1 MLRCA
6 RHDGLYFIVIP
17 GKAFLDIMISIA
29 NSTNI
34 ISRKT
39 HRVAVGALFFLLG
52 LCFASWASRI
62 PSIQQ
67 HMGISE
73 AGLGGVLLAIP
84 LGQLLSLPLAGWLV
98 AKTGSRKVVIWGVVL
113 YAVALLGLGWAAN
126 LYQLL
131 PCLVLFG
138 VGGNLTNIS
147 VNTQAVGVER
157 LYKHKPIM
165 ASFHGLWSLAGF
177 VAAAVGSF
185 MIGHAVSP
193 GVHFVLIAL
202 FIVAGLAVSAG
213 YTVREDSGVDPD
225 QPIFVKP
232 DKELLGLG
240 AIAFCALICEGAMFD
255 WSGVY
260 FKKVIHADK
269 DWVGAGYTAFMS
281 TMALGRFGADWLAG
295 RLGAKRVIQ
304 LCGLLTA
311 MGLLVAVLLPTLPTA
326 LLGFLLVGFGT
337 SAVVPLVYSAAG
349 KSTHMSAGM
358 ALASVSTIG
367 FFGFLLGPPVIGLV
381 AGATSLRVSFALI
394 AFMGL
399 CVSAVASRVR
409 V

>member
-1 MLRCA
+1 
-6 RHDGLYFIVIP
+6 
-17 GKAFLDIMISIA
+17 MISLA
-29 NSTNI
+29 TPTEP
-34 ISRKT
+34 ISRKA

-52 LCFASWASRI
+52 LCFATWASRI
-62 PSIQQ
+62 PSVQQ
-67 HMGISE
+67 RMGISE
-73 AGLGGVLLAIP
+73 VGLGAVLLTIP
-84 LGQLLSLPLAGWLV
+84 LGQMVSLPFTGWLV
-98 AKTGSRKVVIWGVVL
+98 AREGSRKVVLWGIVL
-113 YAVALLGLGWAAN
+113 YAVALLGLGWATN

-131 PCLVLFG
+131 PCLALFG

-177 VAAAVGSF
+177 VAAAIGST
-185 MIGHAVSP
+185 MIGHAVAP
-193 GVHFVLIAL
+193 GLHFLFIAL
-202 FIVAGLAVSAG
+202 FILAGLAVSAG
-213 YTVREDSGVDPD
+213 YTVRQDSNVNPD

-260 FKKVIHADK
+260 FKKVIQADK
-269 DWVGAGYTAFMS
+269 NWVGAGYTAFMS
-281 TMALGRFGADWLAG
+281 TMALGRFGADWLAA
-295 RLGAKRVIQ
+295 RLGPRRVIQ
-304 LCGLLTA
+304 LSGLLTA
-311 MGLLVAVLLPTLPTA
+311 SGLAIAVALPSLPTA

-337 SAVVPLVYSAAG
+337 SSVVPLVYSAAG
-349 KSTHMSAGM
+349 RSKTMSAGM

-367 FFGFLLGPPVIGLV
+367 FLGFLLGPPVIGLL
-381 AGATSLRVSFALI
+381 AGVTSLRVSFAFI

>member
-1 MLRCA
+1 
-6 RHDGLYFIVIP
+6 
-17 GKAFLDIMISIA
+17 MISVTP
-29 NSTNI
+29 STGQ

-39 HRVAVGALFFLLG
+39 HRVAVGVLFFLLG

-62 PSIQQ
+62 PSVQQ
-67 HMGISE
+67 RMGISE

-98 AKTGSRKVVIWGVVL
+98 AKEGSRKVVLWGVVL
-113 YAVALLGLGWAAN
+113 YAAALVGLGWAN
-126 LYQLL
+126 SLYQLL
-131 PCLVLFG
+131 PCLVIFG

-177 VAAAVGSF
+177 VAAAIGTF
-185 MIGHAVSP
+185 MIGHAVTP
-193 GVHFVLIAL
+193 EVHFVLIAL

-213 YTVREDSGVDPD
+213 FIVRQDSGGDPD

-281 TMALGRFGADWLAG
+281 TMALGRFGADWLSG
-295 RLGAKRVIQ
+295 RLGPKRVIQ

-311 MGLLVAVLLPTLPTA
+311 LGLMIAVLLPTLVTA

-381 AGATSLRVSFALI
+381 AGATNLRVSFALI
-394 AFMGL
+394 AVMGL
-399 CVSAVASRVR
+399 CVSAVAGRVR
-409 V
+409 VS

>member
-1 MLRCA
+1 MLGRA
-6 RHDGLYFIVIP
+6 LAWRIN
-17 GKAFLDIMISIA
+17 MISLA
-29 NSTNI
+29 SPTGV

-39 HRVAVGALFFLLG
+39 HRLAVGALFFLLG

-62 PSIQQ
+62 PSVQQ
-67 HMGISE
+67 KMGISE
-73 AGLGGVLLAIP
+73 AALGGVLLTIP

-98 AKTGSRKVVIWGVVL
+98 AKYGSRRVVLSGVVL
-113 YAVALLGLGWAAN
+113 YATALLGLGWADS
-126 LYQLL
+126 LWQLL
-131 PCLVLFG
+131 PCLVVFG

-177 VAAAVGSF
+177 VAAAIGSF
-185 MIGHAVSP
+185 MIGHAVPP
-193 GVHFVLIAL
+193 GIHFL
-202 FIVAGLAVSAG
+202 FIAAFILAGLAVAAG
-213 YTVREDSGVDPD
+213 STVREDSGVDPN

-260 FKKVIHADK
+260 FKKVVQADPA
-269 DWVGAGYTAFMS
+269 WVGAGYTAFMS
-281 TMALGRFGADWLAG
+281 TMAAGRFGADWLAA
-295 RLGAKRVIQ
+295 RLGPKRVIQ
-304 LCGLLTA
+304 LSGLLTA
-311 MGLLVAVLLPTLPTA
+311 VGLSIAVALPTLPTA

-358 ALASVSTIG
+358 ALAAVSTIG
-367 FFGFLLGPPVIGLV
+367 FFGFLLGPPVIGFV

>member
-1 MLRCA
+1 
-6 RHDGLYFIVIP
+6 
-17 GKAFLDIMISIA
+17 MISLTA
-29 NSTNI
+29 SARP
-34 ISRKT
+34 ISRKA

-52 LCFASWASRI
+52 LCFATWASRI
-62 PSIQQ
+62 PSVQQ
-67 HMGISE
+67 RMGISE
-73 AGLGGVLLAIP
+73 AALGGVLLAIP
-84 LGQLLSLPLAGWLV
+84 LGQLLSLPFTGWLV
-98 AKTGSRKVVIWGVVL
+98 AREGSRKVVLWGVVL
-113 YAVALLGLGWAAN
+113 YAAALLGLGWASS
-126 LYQLL
+126 LYQLV

-177 VAAAVGSF
+177 VAAAIGSF
-185 MIGHAVSP
+185 MIGHAVVP
-193 GVHFVLIAL
+193 GLHFIFIAL
-202 FIVAGLAVSAG
+202 FILAGLAVSAG
-213 YTVREDSGVDPD
+213 YTVRQDSGVDPD

-260 FKKVIHADK
+260 FKKVIQADK

-281 TMALGRFGADWLAG
+281 TMALGRFGADWLAH
-295 RLGAKRVIQ
+295 RLGPKRVIQ

-311 MGLLVAVLLPTLPTA
+311 SGLLIAVLLPMLPTA

-367 FFGFLLGPPVIGLV
+367 FFGFLLGPPVIGMV

-394 AFMGL
+394 ALMGL
-399 CVSAVASRVR
+399 CVSAVAGRVR

>member
-1 MLRCA
+1 MMTLDDISPR
-6 RHDGLYFIVIP
+6 GL
-17 GKAFLDIMISIA
+17 
-29 NSTNI
+29 
-34 ISRKT
+34 SRKT

-62 PSIQQ
+62 PSVQQ
-67 HMGISE
+67 RMGISE
-73 AGLGGVLLAIP
+73 AQLGGVLLAIP
-84 LGQLLSLPLAGWLV
+84 LGQLVSLPLAGWLV
-98 AKTGSRKVVIWGVVL
+98 ARQGSRQVVLWGVVL
-113 YAVALLGLGWAAN
+113 YAVALVALGWASS
-126 LYQLL
+126 LWLLL
-131 PCLVLFG
+131 PCLAVFG
-138 VGGNLTNIS
+138 VGGNLTNIA

-177 VAAAVGSF
+177 VAAAIGSF
-185 MIGHAVSP
+185 MIGHAVPP
-193 GVHFVLIAL
+193 GVHFL
-202 FIVAGLAVSAG
+202 FIAAFLLAGLAVSAG
-213 YTVREDSGVDPD
+213 STVRADSGVDPN

-232 DKELLGLG
+232 DRELLGLG
-240 AIAFCALICEGAMFD
+240 AIAFCALICEGAMCD

-281 TMALGRFGADWLAG
+281 TMAAGRFGADWLAH
-295 RLGAKRVIQ
+295 RLGPKRVIQ
-304 LCGLLTA
+304 LSGMLTA
-311 MGLLVAVLLPTLPTA
+311 TGLSVAVAFPTLPTA

-358 ALASVSTIG
+358 ALAAVSTIG
-367 FFGFLLGPPVIGLV
+367 FFGFLLGPPVIGFV

-394 AFMGL
+394 ALMGL

>member
-1 MLRCA
+1 
-6 RHDGLYFIVIP
+6 
-17 GKAFLDIMISIA
+17 MISLT
-29 NSTNI
+29 SPTNYM
-34 ISRKT
+34 SRKT
-39 HRVAVGALFFLLG
+39 HRRAVGALFFLLG

-62 PSIQQ
+62 PSVQQ
-67 HMGISE
+67 KMGISE
-73 AGLGGVLLAIP
+73 AELGGVLLAIP

-98 AKTGSRKVVIWGVVL
+98 AKEGSRRVVLWGVVL
-113 YAVALLGLGWAAN
+113 YAVALVGLGWASS
-126 LYQLL
+126 LYLL
-131 PCLVLFG
+131 VPCLALFG
-138 VGGNLTNIS
+138 IGGNLTNIS

-157 LYKHKPIM
+157 LYQHKPIM

-185 MIGHAVSP
+185 MIGHAVLP
-193 GVHFVLIAL
+193 GVHFIFIAL
-202 FIVAGLAVSAG
+202 FILVGLAVSAG
-213 YTVREDSGVDPD
+213 STVREDSGVDPN

-281 TMALGRFGADWLAG
+281 TMAAGRFGADWLAH
-295 RLGAKRVIQ
+295 RLGPKRVIQ
-304 LCGLLTA
+304 LSGLLTA
-311 MGLLVAVLLPTLPTA
+311 TGLSIAVAWPTLPTA

-349 KSTHMSAGM
+349 KSSHMSAGM
-358 ALASVSTIG
+358 ALAAVSTIG
-367 FFGFLLGPPVIGLV
+367 FFGFLLGPPVIGFV

-394 AFMGL
+394 AVMGL
-399 CVSAVASRVR
+399 AVSAVASRVR

>member
-1 MLRCA
+1 
-6 RHDGLYFIVIP
+6 
-17 GKAFLDIMISIA
+17 MISLTA
-29 NSTNI
+29 PARPV
-34 ISRKT
+34 SRKA
-39 HRVAVGALFFLLG
+39 HRLAVGALFFLLG

-62 PSIQQ
+62 PSVQQ
-67 HMGISE
+67 QMGISE
-73 AGLGGVLLAIP
+73 AGLGAVLLAIP

-98 AKTGSRKVVIWGVVL
+98 AKEGSRKVVLWGVVL
-113 YAVALLGLGWAAN
+113 YAGALLGLGWATT

-177 VAAAVGSF
+177 VAAAVGSV
-185 MIGHAVSP
+185 MIGHAVAP
-193 GVHFVLIAL
+193 GIHFLFIAL

-213 YTVREDSGVDPD
+213 YTVREDSGVDPN
-225 QPIFVKP
+225 QPLFVKP
-232 DKELLGLG
+232 DKQLLGLG

-260 FKKVIHADK
+260 FKKVIGADK

-281 TMALGRFGADWLAG
+281 TMALGRFGADKLAE
-295 RLGAKRVIQ
+295 RLGARRVIQ
-304 LCGLLTA
+304 LSGLLTA
-311 MGLLVAVLLPTLPTA
+311 AGLLLAVLLPTLGTA
-326 LLGFLLVGFGT
+326 LVGFLLVGFGT

-349 KSTHMSAGM
+349 KSQHMSAGM

-367 FFGFLLGPPVIGLV
+367 FLGFLLGPPVIGFV

-394 AFMGL
+394 AGMGL

>member
-1 MLRCA
+1 MMRLDSISPR
-6 RHDGLYFIVIP
+6 GL
-17 GKAFLDIMISIA
+17 
-29 NSTNI
+29 
-34 ISRKT
+34 SRKT
-39 HRVAVGALFFLLG
+39 NRLAVGALFFLLG

-67 HMGISE
+67 RMGISE
-73 AGLGGVLLAIP
+73 AALGGVLLAIP

-98 AKTGSRKVVIWGVVL
+98 AREGSRKVVLWGVGF
-113 YAVALLGLGWAAN
+113 YATALLGLGWAN
-126 LYQLL
+126 DLWQLL

-157 LYKHKPIM
+157 LYRHKPIM

-177 VAAAVGSF
+177 VAAAIGSF
-185 MIGHAVSP
+185 MIGHAVPP
-193 GVHFVLIAL
+193 GVHFVFIAA
-202 FIVAGLAVSAG
+202 FILAGLAVSAG
-213 YTVREDSGVDPD
+213 SIVREDSGVDPN

-260 FKKVIHADK
+260 FKKVIRADK

-281 TMALGRFGADWLAG
+281 TMALGRFGADWLAH
-295 RLGAKRVIQ
+295 RLGPKRVIQ
-304 LCGLLTA
+304 LSGLLTA
-311 MGLLVAVLLPTLPTA
+311 IGLSIAVALPTLPMA

-349 KSTHMSAGM
+349 RSTHMSAGM
-358 ALASVSTIG
+358 ALAAVSTIG
-367 FFGFLLGPPVIGLV
+367 FFGFLLGPPVIGFV

-394 AFMGL
+394 AMMGL
-399 CVSAVASRVR
+399 AVSAVASRVR

>member
-1 MLRCA
+1 MMRLDSISPR
-6 RHDGLYFIVIP
+6 GL
-17 GKAFLDIMISIA
+17 
-29 NSTNI
+29 
-34 ISRKT
+34 SRKT
-39 HRVAVGALFFLLG
+39 NRLAVGALFFLLG

-73 AGLGGVLLAIP
+73 AALGGVLLAIP

-98 AKTGSRKVVIWGVVL
+98 AREGSRKVVLWGVGF
-113 YAVALLGLGWAAN
+113 YATALLGLGWASG
-126 LYQLL
+126 LWQLL

-157 LYKHKPIM
+157 LYRHKPIM

-177 VAAAVGSF
+177 VAAAIGSF
-185 MIGHAVSP
+185 MIGHAVPP
-193 GVHFVLIAL
+193 GVHFVFIAA
-202 FIVAGLAVSAG
+202 FILAGLAVSAG
-213 YTVREDSGVDPD
+213 SIVREDSGVDPN

-260 FKKVIHADK
+260 FKKVIRADK

-281 TMALGRFGADWLAG
+281 TMALGRFGADWLAH
-295 RLGAKRVIQ
+295 RLGPKRVIQ
-304 LCGLLTA
+304 LSGLLTA
-311 MGLLVAVLLPTLPTA
+311 IGLSIAVALPTLPMA

-349 KSTHMSAGM
+349 RSTHMSAGM
-358 ALASVSTIG
+358 ALAAVSTIG
-367 FFGFLLGPPVIGLV
+367 FFGFLLGPPVIGFV

-394 AFMGL
+394 AMMGL
-399 CVSAVASRVR
+399 AVSAVASRVR

>member
-1 MLRCA
+1 
-6 RHDGLYFIVIP
+6 
-17 GKAFLDIMISIA
+17 MISLSS
-29 NSTNI
+29 STEY

-39 HRVAVGALFFLLG
+39 HRIAVSALFFLLG

-62 PSIQQ
+62 PSVQQ
-67 HMGISE
+67 RMGISE

-84 LGQLLSLPLAGWLV
+84 LGQLVSLPLAGWLV
-98 AKTGSRKVVIWGVVL
+98 AKEGSRKVVLWGVVL
-113 YAVALLGLGWAAN
+113 YAAALLGLGWASS

-138 VGGNLTNIS
+138 IGGNLTNIA

-185 MIGHAVSP
+185 MIGHAVTP
-193 GVHFVLIAL
+193 GMHFIFMVL
-202 FIVAGLAVSAG
+202 FILAGLAVSAG
-213 YTVREDSGVDPD
+213 YTVREDSNVDPD

-260 FKKVIHADK
+260 FKKVIQADK
-269 DWVGAGYTAFMS
+269 QWVGAGYTAFMS
-281 TMALGRFGADWLAG
+281 TMALGRFGADWLAH
-295 RLGAKRVIQ
+295 RLGPKRVIQ

-311 MGLLVAVLLPTLPTA
+311 SGLTVAVLLPTLPTA

-367 FFGFLLGPPVIGLV
+367 FFGFLLGPPVIGMV
-381 AGATSLRVSFALI
+381 AGATNLRVSFALI

>member
-1 MLRCA
+1 
-6 RHDGLYFIVIP
+6 
-17 GKAFLDIMISIA
+17 MISLA
-29 NSTNI
+29 TPTGL
-34 ISRKT
+34 ISRKA

-52 LCFASWASRI
+52 LCFATWASRI
-62 PSIQQ
+62 PSVQQ
-67 HMGISE
+67 RMGISE
-73 AGLGGVLLAIP
+73 AGLGAVLLTIP
-84 LGQLLSLPLAGWLV
+84 LGQLLSLPFTGWLV
-98 AKTGSRKVVIWGVVL
+98 AREGSRKVVLWGIVL
-113 YAVALLGLGWAAN
+113 YAVALLGLGWATN

-131 PCLVLFG
+131 PCLALFG

-177 VAAAVGSF
+177 VAAGIGST
-185 MIGHAVSP
+185 MMGHAIAP
-193 GVHFVLIAL
+193 GLHFLFIAL
-202 FIVAGLAVSAG
+202 FILAGLAVSAG
-213 YTVREDSGVDPD
+213 YTVRQDSNVNPD

-260 FKKVIHADK
+260 FKKVIQADK

-281 TMALGRFGADWLAG
+281 TMALGRFGADWLAA
-295 RLGAKRVIQ
+295 RLGPRRVIH
-304 LCGLLTA
+304 LSGLLTA
-311 MGLLVAVLLPTLPTA
+311 SGLAIAVALPSLPTA

-337 SAVVPLVYSAAG
+337 SSVVPLVYSAAG
-349 KSTHMSAGM
+349 RSKTMSAGM
-358 ALASVSTIG
+358 ALASVSSIG
-367 FFGFLLGPPVIGLV
+367 FLGFLLGPPVIGLL
-381 AGATSLRVSFALI
+381 AGATSLRVSFAFI

>member
-1 MLRCA
+1 MRMMTLDSVSPR
-6 RHDGLYFIVIP
+6 GL
-17 GKAFLDIMISIA
+17 
-29 NSTNI
+29 
-34 ISRKT
+34 SRKT
-39 HRVAVGALFFLLG
+39 HRLAVGALFFLLG

-62 PSIQQ
+62 PSVQQ
-67 HMGISE
+67 RMGISE
-73 AGLGGVLLAIP
+73 AALGGVLLAIP
-84 LGQLLSLPLAGWLV
+84 LGQLVSLPLAGWLV
-98 AKTGSRKVVIWGVVL
+98 ARQGSRRVVLWGVVL
-113 YAVALLGLGWAAN
+113 YAVALLGLGWAGS
-126 LYQLL
+126 LWQLL

-177 VAAAVGSF
+177 VAAAIGSF
-185 MIGHAVSP
+185 MIGHAVPP
-193 GVHFVLIAL
+193 GVHFIFISL
-202 FIVAGLAVSAG
+202 FILAGLAVSAG
-213 YTVREDSGVDPD
+213 STVREDSGVDPD

-281 TMALGRFGADWLAG
+281 TMAAGRFGADWLAN
-295 RLGAKRVIQ
+295 RLGSKRVIQ
-304 LCGLLTA
+304 LSGLLTA
-311 MGLLVAVLLPTLPTA
+311 IGLSIAVAWPTLPTA

-358 ALASVSTIG
+358 ALAAVSTIG
-367 FFGFLLGPPVIGLV
+367 FFGFLLGPPVIGFV

-394 AFMGL
+394 AVMGL

>member
-1 MLRCA
+1 
-6 RHDGLYFIVIP
+6 
-17 GKAFLDIMISIA
+17 
-29 NSTNI
+29 
-34 ISRKT
+34 
-39 HRVAVGALFFLLG
+39 
-52 LCFASWASRI
+52 
-62 PSIQQ
+62 
-67 HMGISE
+67 MGISE

-84 LGQLLSLPLAGWLV
+84 LGQLLSLPFTGWLV
-98 AKTGSRKVVIWGVVL
+98 AREGSRKVVLWGVAL
-113 YAVALLGLGWAAN
+113 YAVALLGLGWASN

-138 VGGNLTNIS
+138 IGGNLTNIS

-177 VAAAVGSF
+177 VAAAVGTF
-185 MIGHAVSP
+185 MIGHAISP
-193 GVHFVLIAL
+193 GVHFILIAL
-202 FIVAGLAVSAG
+202 FILAGLAVSAG
-213 YTVREDSGVDPD
+213 YTVREDSDVDPN

-260 FKKVIHADK
+260 FKKVIQADP

-281 TMALGRFGADWLAG
+281 TMALGRFGADWLAARIG
-295 RLGAKRVIQ
+295 GKRVIQ
-304 LCGLLTA
+304 LSGLLTA
-311 MGLLVAVLLPTLPTA
+311 VGLLIAVLLPTLATG

-349 KSTHMSAGM
+349 RSKQMSAGM

-367 FFGFLLGPPVIGLV
+367 FLGFLLGPPVIGMV

-399 CVSAVASRVR
+399 CVSAVATRVR

>member
-1 MLRCA
+1 MMRLDSISPR
-6 RHDGLYFIVIP
+6 GL
-17 GKAFLDIMISIA
+17 
-29 NSTNI
+29 
-34 ISRKT
+34 SRKT
-39 HRVAVGALFFLLG
+39 NRLAVGALFFLLG

-73 AGLGGVLLAIP
+73 AALGGVLLAIP

-98 AKTGSRKVVIWGVVL
+98 AREGSRKVVLWGVGF
-113 YAVALLGLGWAAN
+113 YATALLGLGWASG
-126 LYQLL
+126 LWQLL

-157 LYKHKPIM
+157 LYRHRPIM

-177 VAAAVGSF
+177 VAAAIGSF
-185 MIGHAVSP
+185 MIGHAVPP
-193 GVHFVLIAL
+193 GVHFVFIAA
-202 FIVAGLAVSAG
+202 FILAGLAVSAG
-213 YTVREDSGVDPD
+213 SIVREDSGVDPN
-225 QPIFVKP
+225 QSIFVKP

-260 FKKVIHADK
+260 FKKVIRADK

-281 TMALGRFGADWLAG
+281 TMALGRFGADWLAH
-295 RLGAKRVIQ
+295 RLGPKRVIQ
-304 LCGLLTA
+304 LSGLLTA
-311 MGLLVAVLLPTLPTA
+311 IGLSIAVALPTLPTA

-349 KSTHMSAGM
+349 RSTHMSAGM
-358 ALASVSTIG
+358 ALAAVSTIG
-367 FFGFLLGPPVIGLV
+367 FFGFLLGPPVIGFV

-394 AFMGL
+394 AMMGL
-399 CVSAVASRVR
+399 AVSAVASRVR

>member
-1 MLRCA
+1 MN
-6 RHDGLYFIVIP
+6 
-17 GKAFLDIMISIA
+17 MISLPPPA
-29 NSTNI
+29 GY

-39 HRVAVGALFFLLG
+39 HRLAVGSLFFLLG

-62 PSIQQ
+62 PSVQQ
-67 HMGISE
+67 KMGISE
-73 AGLGGVLLAIP
+73 AALGGVLLAIP
-84 LGQLLSLPLAGWLV
+84 LGQLVSLPLAGWLV
-98 AKTGSRKVVIWGVVL
+98 ARQGSRRVVLWGVVL
-113 YAVALLGLGWAAN
+113 YATALLGLGWADS
-126 LYQLL
+126 LWQLL
-131 PCLVLFG
+131 PCLVIFG

-157 LYKHKPIM
+157 LYQHKPIM

-185 MIGHAVSP
+185 MIGHAVPP
-193 GVHFVLIAL
+193 GVHFV
-202 FIVAGLAVSAG
+202 FISVFILAGLAVSAG
-213 YTVREDSGVDPD
+213 YTVREDSGVDPN

-260 FKKVIHADK
+260 FKKVIQADK

-281 TMALGRFGADWLAG
+281 TMAAGRFGADWLAH
-295 RLGAKRVIQ
+295 RLGPKRVIQ
-304 LCGLLTA
+304 LSGLLTA
-311 MGLLVAVLLPTLPTA
+311 TGLSIAVAWPTLPTA

-358 ALASVSTIG
+358 ALAAVSTIG
-367 FFGFLLGPPVIGLV
+367 FFGFLLGPPVIGFV

-394 AFMGL
+394 AVMGL

>member
-1 MLRCA
+1 
-6 RHDGLYFIVIP
+6 
-17 GKAFLDIMISIA
+17 MISLTA
-29 NSTNI
+29 SARP
-34 ISRKT
+34 ISRKA

-52 LCFASWASRI
+52 LCFATWASRI
-62 PSIQQ
+62 PSVQQ
-67 HMGISE
+67 RMGISE
-73 AGLGGVLLAIP
+73 AALGGVLLAIP
-84 LGQLLSLPLAGWLV
+84 LGQLVSLPLTGWLV
-98 AKTGSRKVVIWGVVL
+98 AKEGSRKVVLWGVVL
-113 YAVALLGLGWAAN
+113 YATALLGLGWATS
-126 LYQLL
+126 LYQLV

-165 ASFHGLWSLAGF
+165 GSFHGLWSLAGF
-177 VAAAVGSF
+177 AGAAIGSF
-185 MIGHAVSP
+185 MMGQAIAP
-193 GVHFVLIAL
+193 GVHFIFIAL
-202 FIVAGLAVSAG
+202 FILAGLAVSAG
-213 YTVREDSGVDPD
+213 YTVRQDAGVDPD

-240 AIAFCALICEGAMFD
+240 AIAFCALVCEGAMFD

-260 FKKVIHADK
+260 FKKVIRADK
-269 DWVGAGYTAFMS
+269 DWVGVGYTAFMS
-281 TMALGRFGADWLAG
+281 TMALGRFGADWLAA
-295 RLGAKRVIQ
+295 RLGPRRVIQ

-311 MGLLVAVLLPTLPTA
+311 TGLLTAVLLPTLPTA

-349 KSTHMSAGM
+349 KSTQMSAGM

-367 FFGFLLGPPVIGLV
+367 FFGFLLGPPLIGMV

-394 AFMGL
+394 ACMGL

>member
-1 MLRCA
+1 
-6 RHDGLYFIVIP
+6 
-17 GKAFLDIMISIA
+17 MISLA
-29 NSTNI
+29 TPTEP
-34 ISRKT
+34 ISRKA

-52 LCFASWASRI
+52 LCFATWASRI
-62 PSIQQ
+62 PSVQQ
-67 HMGISE
+67 RMGISE
-73 AGLGGVLLAIP
+73 VGLGAVLLTIP
-84 LGQLLSLPLAGWLV
+84 LGQMVSLPFTGWLV
-98 AKTGSRKVVIWGVVL
+98 AREGSRKVVLWGIVL
-113 YAVALLGLGWAAN
+113 YAVALLGLGWATN

-131 PCLVLFG
+131 PCLALFG

-177 VAAAVGSF
+177 VAAAIGST
-185 MIGHAVSP
+185 MIGHAVAP
-193 GVHFVLIAL
+193 GLHFLFIAL
-202 FIVAGLAVSAG
+202 FILAGLAVSAG
-213 YTVREDSGVDPD
+213 YTVRQDSNVNPD

-260 FKKVIHADK
+260 FKKVIQADK
-269 DWVGAGYTAFMS
+269 NWVGAGYTAFMS
-281 TMALGRFGADWLAG
+281 TMALGRFGADWLAA
-295 RLGAKRVIQ
+295 RLGPRRVIQ
-304 LCGLLTA
+304 LSGLLTA
-311 MGLLVAVLLPTLPTA
+311 SGLAIAVALPSLPTA

-337 SAVVPLVYSAAG
+337 SSVVPLVYSAAG
-349 KSTHMSAGM
+349 RSKTMSAGM

-367 FFGFLLGPPVIGLV
+367 FLGFLLGPPVIGLL
-381 AGATSLRVSFALI
+381 AGATSLRVSFAFI

>member
-1 MLRCA
+1 
-6 RHDGLYFIVIP
+6 
-17 GKAFLDIMISIA
+17 MISLTTTA
-29 NSTNI
+29 LLV
-34 ISRKT
+34 SRKA
-39 HRVAVGALFFLLG
+39 HRLAVGALFFLLG

-62 PSIQQ
+62 PSVQQ
-67 HMGISE
+67 RMGISE
-73 AGLGGVLLAIP
+73 AQLGLVLLALP
-84 LGQLLSLPLAGWLV
+84 LGQLLSLPVTGWLV
-98 AKTGSRKVVIWGVVL
+98 AKEGSRKVVLWGVVL
-113 YAVALLGLGWAAN
+113 YAAALVAMGWASN
-126 LYQLL
+126 LYQLI
-131 PCLVLFG
+131 PCLMLFG

-177 VAAAVGSF
+177 VAAAVGSS
-185 MIGHAVSP
+185 MIGHAVTP
-193 GVHFVLIAL
+193 GVHFLLIAL
-202 FIVAGLAVSAG
+202 FLVAGLVVCAG

-232 DKELLGLG
+232 DRELLGLG

-260 FKKVIHADK
+260 FKKVIQADK

-281 TMALGRFGADWLAG
+281 TMALGRFGVDKLAE
-295 RLGAKRVIQ
+295 RLGARRVIQ
-304 LCGLLTA
+304 LSGLLTA
-311 MGLLVAVLLPTLPTA
+311 TGLLIAVLLPTLGTA
-326 LLGFLLVGFGT
+326 LFGFFLVGFGT

-349 KSTHMSAGM
+349 RSKHMSAGM
-358 ALASVSTIG
+358 ALTSVSTIG
-367 FFGFLLGPPVIGLV
+367 FLGFLLGPPIIGMV
-381 AGATSLRVSFALI
+381 AGVTSLRVSFALI
-394 AFMGL
+394 AVMGL

>member
-1 MLRCA
+1 
-6 RHDGLYFIVIP
+6 
-17 GKAFLDIMISIA
+17 MISLT
-29 NSTNI
+29 STTNH

-39 HRVAVGALFFLLG
+39 HRVAVGTLFFLLG

-62 PSIQQ
+62 PSVQQ
-67 HMGISE
+67 KMGISE
-73 AGLGGVLLAIP
+73 AELGGVLLAIP

-98 AKTGSRKVVIWGVVL
+98 AKEGSRKVVLWGVVL
-113 YAVALLGLGWAAN
+113 YAVALVGLGWASS

-138 VGGNLTNIS
+138 IGGNLTNIS

-157 LYKHKPIM
+157 LYNQKPIM

-177 VAAAVGSF
+177 LAAAVGSS
-185 MIGHAVSP
+185 MIGHAVTP
-193 GVHFVLIAL
+193 GVHFVFIAL
-202 FIVAGLAVSAG
+202 FILVGLAVSAG
-213 YTVREDSGVDPD
+213 STVREDSGVDPN

-260 FKKVIHADK
+260 FKKVIQADK

-281 TMALGRFGADWLAG
+281 TMAAGRFGADWLAH
-295 RLGAKRVIQ
+295 RLGPKRVIQ
-304 LCGLLTA
+304 LSGLLTA
-311 MGLLVAVLLPTLPTA
+311 TGLSIAVALPTLPTA

-358 ALASVSTIG
+358 ALAAVSTIG
-367 FFGFLLGPPVIGLV
+367 FFGFLLGPPVIGFV

-394 AFMGL
+394 AVMGL

>member
-1 MLRCA
+1 
-6 RHDGLYFIVIP
+6 
-17 GKAFLDIMISIA
+17 MISLT
-29 NSTNI
+29 SPTTT
-34 ISRKT
+34 ISREA
-39 HRVAVGALFFLLG
+39 HRMAVGALFFLLG
-52 LCFASWASRI
+52 LCFATWASRI

-67 HMGISE
+67 RMGISE

-98 AKTGSRKVVIWGVVL
+98 AKEGSRKVVLWGVLL
-113 YAVALLGLGWAAN
+113 YAAALLGLGWASN

-131 PCLVLFG
+131 PGLVLFG

-185 MIGHAVSP
+185 MVGHAVPP
-193 GVHFVLIAL
+193 GVHFVFIAL

-213 YTVREDSGVDPD
+213 HTVREDSGVDPN

-295 RLGAKRVIQ
+295 RLGARRVIQ
-304 LCGLLTA
+304 LSGLLTA
-311 MGLLVAVLLPTLPTA
+311 TGLLIAVALPTLGTA

-349 KSTHMSAGM
+349 KSTRMSAGM

-367 FFGFLLGPPVIGLV
+367 FLGFLLGPPVIGLV

-394 AFMGL
+394 AAMGL

>member
-1 MLRCA
+1 
-6 RHDGLYFIVIP
+6 
-17 GKAFLDIMISIA
+17 MISLTS
-29 NSTNI
+29 STNH

-39 HRVAVGALFFLLG
+39 HRVAVGSLFFLLG

-62 PSIQQ
+62 PSVQQ
-67 HMGISE
+67 KMGISE
-73 AGLGGVLLAIP
+73 AELGGVLLAIP

-98 AKTGSRKVVIWGVVL
+98 AKEGSRKVVLWGVVL
-113 YAVALLGLGWAAN
+113 YAAALVGLGWASS

-138 VGGNLTNIS
+138 IGGNLTNIS

-157 LYKHKPIM
+157 LYNQKPIM

-185 MIGHAVSP
+185 MIGHAVTP
-193 GVHFVLIAL
+193 GVHFVFIAL
-202 FIVAGLAVSAG
+202 FILVGLAVSAG
-213 YTVREDSGVDPD
+213 STVREDSGVDPN
-225 QPIFVKP
+225 QSIFVKP

-281 TMALGRFGADWLAG
+281 TMAAGRFGADWLAH
-295 RLGAKRVIQ
+295 RLGPKRVIQ
-304 LCGLLTA
+304 LSGLLTA
-311 MGLLVAVLLPTLPTA
+311 TGLSIAVALPTLPTA

-358 ALASVSTIG
+358 ALAAVSTIG
-367 FFGFLLGPPVIGLV
+367 FFGFLLGPPVIGFV

-394 AFMGL
+394 AVMGL
-399 CVSAVASRVR
+399 CVSAVASRVQ

>member
-1 MLRCA
+1 MMRLDSISPR
-6 RHDGLYFIVIP
+6 GL
-17 GKAFLDIMISIA
+17 
-29 NSTNI
+29 
-34 ISRKT
+34 SRKT
-39 HRVAVGALFFLLG
+39 NRLAVGALFFLLG

-67 HMGISE
+67 RMGISE
-73 AGLGGVLLAIP
+73 AALGGVLLAIP

-98 AKTGSRKVVIWGVVL
+98 AREGSRKVVLWGVGF
-113 YAVALLGLGWAAN
+113 YATALLGLGWAN
-126 LYQLL
+126 DLWQLL

-157 LYKHKPIM
+157 LYRHKPIM

-177 VAAAVGSF
+177 VAAAIGSF
-185 MIGHAVSP
+185 MIGHAVPP
-193 GVHFVLIAL
+193 GVHFVFIAA
-202 FIVAGLAVSAG
+202 FILAGLAVSAG
-213 YTVREDSGVDPD
+213 SIVREDSGVDPN

-260 FKKVIHADK
+260 FKKVIRADK

-281 TMALGRFGADWLAG
+281 TMALGRFGADWLAH
-295 RLGAKRVIQ
+295 RLGPKRVIQ
-304 LCGLLTA
+304 LSGLLTA
-311 MGLLVAVLLPTLPTA
+311 IGLSIAVALPTLPTA

-349 KSTHMSAGM
+349 RSTHMSAGM
-358 ALASVSTIG
+358 ALAAVSTIG
-367 FFGFLLGPPVIGLV
+367 FFGFLLGPPVIGFV

-394 AFMGL
+394 AMMGL
-399 CVSAVASRVR
+399 AVSAVASRVR

>member
-1 MLRCA
+1 MTTL
-6 RHDGLYFIVIP
+6 
-17 GKAFLDIMISIA
+17 IS
-29 NSTNI
+29 SVRPV
-34 ISRKT
+34 SRRA
-39 HRVAVGALFFLLG
+39 HRVAVGGLFFLLG
-52 LCFASWASRI
+52 LCFATWASRI

-67 HMGISE
+67 RMGISE

-84 LGQLLSLPLAGWLV
+84 AGQLLSLPLAGWLV
-98 AKTGSRKVVIWGVVL
+98 AREGSRKVVRWGVLL
-113 YAVALLGLGWAAN
+113 YAAALLGMGWAAN
-126 LYQLL
+126 LYQLVPGL
-131 PCLVLFG
+131 ILFG

-157 LYKHKPIM
+157 LYPHRPIM

-177 VAAAVGSF
+177 VAAGVGTL
-185 MIGHAVSP
+185 MIGHAVP
-193 GVHFVLIAL
+193 PQVHFGLVTLV
-202 FIVAGLAVSAG
+202 IVAGLAASAG
-213 YTVREDSGVDPD
+213 HTVREDHGVDPN

-232 DKELLGLG
+232 DKELMGLG

-260 FKKVIHADK
+260 FEKVVLAEK
-269 DWVGAGYTAFMS
+269 AWVGAGYTAFMS

-295 RLGAKRVIQ
+295 RLGARRVIQ
-304 LCGLLTA
+304 LSGLLTA
-311 MGLLVAVLLPTLPTA
+311 TGLLIAVLLPALGTA

-358 ALASVSTIG
+358 ALAAVSTIG
-367 FFGFLLGPPVIGLV
+367 FLGFLLGPPVIGLV

-399 CVSAVASRVR
+399 CVTAVASRVR

>member
-1 MLRCA
+1 M
-6 RHDGLYFIVIP
+6 
-17 GKAFLDIMISIA
+17 
-29 NSTNI
+29 
-34 ISRKT
+34 
-39 HRVAVGALFFLLG
+39 
-52 LCFASWASRI
+52 
-62 PSIQQ
+62 
-67 HMGISE
+67 
-73 AGLGGVLLAIP
+73 
-84 LGQLLSLPLAGWLV
+84 
-98 AKTGSRKVVIWGVVL
+98 AKEGSRKVVLWGVVL
-113 YAVALLGLGWAAN
+113 YAAALLGLGWAGN

-138 VGGNLTNIS
+138 IGGNLTNIS

-185 MIGHAVSP
+185 MIGHAVPP
-193 GVHFVLIAL
+193 GVHFLFIAL

-260 FKKVIHADK
+260 FKKVIQADK

-281 TMALGRFGADWLAG
+281 TMALGRFGADWLAA
-295 RLGAKRVIQ
+295 RLGARRVIQ
-304 LCGLLTA
+304 LSGLLTA
-311 MGLLVAVLLPTLPTA
+311 TGLLHCGAA
-326 LLGFLLVGFGT
+326 AHAAHG
-337 SAVVPLVYSAAG
+337 AAG
-349 KSTHMSAGM
+349 FFAGGVWHVGGGAAGVQRGGQVHAHVGGHGAGGGVHHWVSGVSAG
-358 ALASVSTIG
+358 AAG
-367 FFGFLLGPPVIGLV
+367 HWLGGRRHQP
-381 AGATSLRVSFALI
+381 ARVVCPDCRD
-394 AFMGL
+394 GP
-399 CVSAVASRVR
+399 VR
-409 V
+409 VGSG

>member
-1 MLRCA
+1 
-6 RHDGLYFIVIP
+6 
-17 GKAFLDIMISIA
+17 MISLT
-29 NSTNI
+29 SSPGI

-39 HRVAVGALFFLLG
+39 HRIAVGALFFLLG

-62 PSIQQ
+62 PSVQQ
-67 HMGISE
+67 RMGISE

-84 LGQLLSLPLAGWLV
+84 LGQMISLPLAGWLV
-98 AKTGSRKVVIWGVVL
+98 AKEGSRKVVLGGVLL
-113 YAVALLGLGWAAN
+113 YAAALLGLGWATN

-157 LYKHKPIM
+157 LYPEKPIM

-177 VAAAVGSF
+177 TGAAVGTF
-185 MIGHAVSP
+185 MIGRAVP
-193 GVHFVLIAL
+193 TGLHFLLIAV
-202 FIVAGLAVSAG
+202 FIVVGMAVSAG
-213 YTVREDSGVDPD
+213 SVVREDHGVDPD
-225 QPIFVKP
+225 QPIFVRP
-232 DKELLGLG
+232 DKSLLGLG
-240 AIAFCALICEGAMFD
+240 LIAFCALICEGAMFD

-260 FKKVIHADK
+260 FKKVLLVEK
-269 DWVGAGYTAFMS
+269 GWVGAGYTAFMS

-295 RLGAKRVIQ
+295 RLGPKRVIQ
-304 LCGLLTA
+304 LSGLLTA
-311 MGLLVAVLLPTLPTA
+311 TGLMIAVLVPTLVAG

-349 KSTHMSAGM
+349 RSKVMSAGM
-358 ALASVSTIG
+358 ALAAVSSIG

-381 AGATSLRVSFALI
+381 AGATNLRVSFALI

-399 CVSAVASRVR
+399 CVSAVATRVR